1 VNAVRPRVVLVD
13 GVPMSGLIAAATE
26 PRPDVAAGAAPRPDV
41 AAGAAPRSD
50 VAAGAAPRSD
60 VAAGAA
66 PRAVV
71 LALHGGA
78 STAAYFDCPGHPRL
92 SLLRAG
98 ALLGYTVIALDRP
111 GYGASAP
118 YPDAMQRPEQRVA
131 LAYGAV
137 EKILGSSP
145 RGAGLF
151 LLAHSAG
158 CELAVRMASDE
169 TAERAEQLIGV
180 ELAGTGLQYD
190 DAAQEILKTATPTQR
205 PTGLRE
211 LLWQP
216 EHLYPAE
223 VLNGI
228 TNSSTGAPYEAAMVS
243 DWARQDFPALAGH
256 VRVPVQFSV
265 ADHERVWKS
274 DGDALAK
281 IAALF
286 TASPRFVIN
295 EQVGAGHNLSLSVS
309 AAAYHLKVLSFVED
323 CVVAKDSATAE
334 LEAS

>member
-1 VNAVRPRVVLVD
+1 MSAAPRSDVAAGAAPRPRVVLVD
-13 GVPMSGLIAAATE
+13 GVPMSGLIAEATE
-26 PRPDVAAGAAPRPDV
+26 PR
-41 AAGAAPRSD
+41 S
-50 VAAGAAPRSD
+50 
-60 VAAGAA
+60 
-66 PRAVV
+66 VV
-71 LALHGGA
+71 VALHGGA

-137 EKILGSSP
+137 DKILGATP

-158 CELAVRMASDE
+158 CELAVRMAAD
-169 TAERAEQLIGV
+169 ERAGDVQLIGV

-243 DWARQDFPALAGH
+243 DW
-256 VRVPVQFSV
+256 
-265 ADHERVWKS
+265 VWKS
-274 DGDALAK
+274 DRDALAE

-295 EQVGAGHNLSLSVS
+295 EQVGAGHNMSLSVS
-309 AAAYHLKVLSFVED
+309 AAAYHMKVLSFVED
-323 CVVAKDSATAE
+323 CVVARDSATAE

>member
-1 VNAVRPRVVLVD
+1 
-13 GVPMSGLIAAATE
+13 MSGTD
-26 PRPDVAAGAAPRPDV
+26 PRSDV

-66 PRAVV
+66 PRPRVV
-71 LALHGGA
+71 LVDGVPMSGLMAAAVDPRGVIIAFHGGA

-98 ALLGYTVIALDRP
+98 AALGYTVIALDRP

-137 EKILGSSP
+137 NKILGSSP

-158 CELAVRMASDE
+158 CELAVRMAADE
-169 TAERAEQLIGV
+169 TAEHAAVFGL
-180 ELAGTGLQYD
+180 ELAGTGLQYA
-190 DAAQEILKTATPTQR
+190 DAANEILKTATATTR
-205 PTGLRE
+205 PVGLRE

-216 EHLYPAE
+216 AHLYPAE
-223 VLNGI
+223 VLSGI
-228 TNSSTGAPYEAAMVS
+228 TNSSTGALYEAAMVK
-243 DWARQDFPALAGH
+243 DWARQDFPALAGK

-265 ADHERVWKS
+265 AEHERVWKS
-274 DGDALAK
+274 DPEALAA
-281 IAALF
+281 IAAMF
-286 TASPRFVIN
+286 TAAPRFVIN

-323 CVVAKDSATAE
+323 CVVARESATTK
-334 LEAS
+334 LEAG

>member
-1 VNAVRPRVVLVD
+1 VNAPRSDVAAGAAPRSNVAAGAAPRPRVVLVD
-13 GVPMSGLIAAATE
+13 GVPMSGLIAEAA
-26 PRPDVAAGAAPRPDV
+26 DA
-41 AAGAAPRSD
+41 
-50 VAAGAAPRSD
+50 
-60 VAAGAA
+60 
-66 PRAVV
+66 RAVV
-71 LALHGGA
+71 VALHGGA

-118 YPDAMQRPEQRVA
+118 YPDAMQRPEQRVE

-169 TAERAEQLIGV
+169 RAERAHLVGV

-243 DWARQDFPALAGH
+243 DWVRQDFPALAGH

-274 DGDALAK
+274 DRDALAK

-309 AAAYHLKVLSFVED
+309 AAAYHMKVLSFVED